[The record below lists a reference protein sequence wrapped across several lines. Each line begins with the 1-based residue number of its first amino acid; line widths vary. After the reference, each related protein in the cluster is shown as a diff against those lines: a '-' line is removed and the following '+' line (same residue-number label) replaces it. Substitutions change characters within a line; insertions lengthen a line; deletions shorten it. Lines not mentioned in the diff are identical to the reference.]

1 MSKKATFTLIGLAL
15 VAVGVFMFFKTVR
28 VYSWGF
34 YRIWNDV
41 STGGIVIAL
50 LLLDVVIYV
59 ATQNKI
65 AKIMIP
71 VLLALLV
78 LLLILGTHLTFVGSL
93 LDLLL
98 MLVPTAIGAGLL
110 LRAAWWKN
118 EDSN

>member
-1 MSKKATFTLIGLAL
+1 MSKKATYGLIGLVL
-15 VAVGVFMFFKTVR
+15 VAVGIFMFFKTVR

-50 LLLDVVIYV
+50 LLLDIVIYV
-59 ATQNKI
+59 ATQNKV
-65 AKIMIP
+65 AKVMIP
-71 VLLALLV
+71 VLLAMLV

-98 MLVPTAIGAGLL
+98 MLVPTAVGAGLL
-110 LRAAWWKN
+110 LRAMLGK
-118 EDSN
+118 ES